1 MEWISINTV
10 DPEMKKYHLFKDD
23 DVQVVLKYNLLQQSI
38 RMSGRGKQQVFFMES
53 GSMWNNRMVFKNA
66 YGIEVGRFLFNNR
79 THAGRIQIE
88 GTALQIAM
96 VENDSISVI
105 LYEHDKHNPLLECRL
120 PEGRKEQT
128 VPIDNLERACLF
140 LGLCWYVMEK
150 DAPVVP
156 LKKRG

>member
-10 DPEMKKYHLFKDD
+10 DPEMKKYHLLRED
-23 DVQVVLKYNLLQQSI
+23 DVQVVLKYNFLQQSI

-53 GSMWNNRMVFKNA
+53 GSAWNNRMVFKSV
-66 YGIEVGRFLFNNR
+66 YGIEVGRFIFSNR
-79 THAGRIQIE
+79 GHSGRIQIE
-88 GTALQIAM
+88 DTALQFSI
-96 VENDSISVI
+96 VEGDVLSVI
-105 LYEHDKHNPLLECRL
+105 LYEQDKHKPLLVCRL
-120 PEGRKEQT
+120 PEGGKEQP

-140 LGLCWYVMEK
+140 LGLCWYIIEK